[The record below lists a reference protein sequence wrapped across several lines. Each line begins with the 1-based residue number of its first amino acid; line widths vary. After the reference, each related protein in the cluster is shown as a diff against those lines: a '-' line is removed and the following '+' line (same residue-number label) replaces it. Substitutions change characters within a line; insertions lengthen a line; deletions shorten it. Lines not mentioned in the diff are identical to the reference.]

1 MEGNLVILLLVK
13 ECCKIEQFMNNRVSL
28 TSYTSVHF
36 ICLMYKGRNIHNYIS
51 FKYTEQ
57 NRTFFCFVC
66 LCFSNSNIQIYLP
79 PHVSLQDFEYVIEW
93 LIPYPCCTN

>member
-1 MEGNLVILLLVK
+1 MEGTLVILLLVE

-28 TSYTSVHF
+28 ASYTSVHFSESIHCHPHF

-57 NRTFFCFVC
+57 NRTFFCFVY
-66 LCFSNSNIQIYLP
+66 FVFQIQIYLP
-79 PHVSLQDFEYVIEW
+79 HM
-93 LIPYPCCTN
+93 

>member
-1 MEGNLVILLLVK
+1 MEGTLVILLLVK

-57 NRTFFCFVC
+57 NRTFFVLFV
-66 LCFSNSNIQIYLP
+66 FVFQIQIFKYTYL
-79 PHVSLQDFEYVIEW
+79 HM
-93 LIPYPCCTN
+93 